1 MPTHQW
7 NVLRFEMCQYGMN
20 IHEFVHRCGGC
31 GVRYGMVPTP
41 CNIGPRVV
49 CSADRHGAVPDAEP
63 TAEGPDPVGGRPQ
76 CSDTLTNTSH
86 GYVDGMVT
94 GRRLSSYKHVVNSTS
109 SEVSEC
115 TNKSCAVSHNSTTQL
130 LRVWMEFHT
139 SLKSEIAPPWWVL
152 AGFVVLV
159 KSTPFAKLGSTKPV
173 PPSWARHAAFSDLDD
188 LRLQQGPGGNHPK
201 HHRGVLEQGTGRDG
215 PSEPSRPFWE

>member
-1 MPTHQW
+1 MS
-7 NVLRFEMCQYGMN
+7 LFIAAAAAGSGMAWSP
-20 IHEFVHRCGGC
+20 HHVTSDLGWSAQLT
-31 GVRYGMVPTP
+31 GMVRSPTR
-41 CNIGPRVV
+41 NRPRK
-49 CSADRHGAVPDAEP
+49 DL
-63 TAEGPDPVGGRPQ
+63 TQLGGRPQ